1 MKQYK
6 NIFSLFFVT
15 LIVVCGSFIYVLE
28 RPLPLPRDGVFF
40 LVENG
45 ESFAS
50 VAFRLKKESIVSNE
64 LVLRIYSRINNFDNA
79 IKAGEYNLSYG
90 LSLRSLIAKLRNG
103 DVIVHKIT
111 FPEGTTLEQALDRL
125 RENENIRNTLSGVD
139 DQELIKLTGKHNS
152 EGLFLAD
159 TYNYH
164 RGTRDLD
171 ILAMA
176 NAVLLDLLEELWVER
191 APDLPY
197 KTAYEALIL
206 SSIIEKETALPSERS
221 KISGV
226 FVRRLNLGMRLQAD
240 PTVIYGLGST
250 FDGNLRRSHLNN
262 KKNPYN
268 TYKNKGLPP
277 TPIALSGSESIL
289 AAFNPDDTE
298 AIYFVAD
305 GLGGHVFNSTLN
317 GHNAAVKEYLLKSKT
332 VEN

>member
-1 MKQYK
+1 MK
-6 NIFSLFFVT
+6 ILVIG
-15 LIVVCGSFIYVLE
+15 LGYV
-28 RPLPLPRDGVFF
+28 G
-40 LVENG
+40 
-45 ESFAS
+45 
-50 VAFRLKKESIVSNE
+50 
-64 LVLRIYSRINNFDNA
+64 
-79 IKAGEYNLSYG
+79 
-90 LSLRSLIAKLRNG
+90 
-103 DVIVHKIT
+103 
-111 FPEGTTLEQALDRL
+111 
-125 RENENIRNTLSGVD
+125 
-139 DQELIKLTGKHNS
+139 
-152 EGLFLAD
+152 
-159 TYNYH
+159 
-164 RGTRDLD
+164 
-171 ILAMA
+171 MA

-277 TPIALSGSESIL
+277 TPIALSGLESIL
-289 AAFNPDDTE
+289 AAFNPDDTG

-317 GHNAAVKEYLLKSKT
+317 GHNAAVREYLLKSKT